1 VANARLLLKQNG
13 LVIDNLPKDLVPS
26 LDGDVL
32 AVREDSIQVS
42 LGSDDGLQV
51 GHTLNVYRNDQ
62 FIGRAHVKTIT
73 PDQAVAKID
82 KDFAR
87 GIVQRGDKVTTRL

>member
-1 VANARLLLKQNG
+1 
-13 LVIDNLPKDLVPS
+13 
-26 LDGDVL
+26 
-32 AVREDSIQVS
+32 
-42 LGSDDGLQV
+42 V